1 MTPQETIQWAKD
13 QDATGKRDAMGHPFG
28 SWLIARY
35 NPDGTAMRDERG
47 DQVFE
52 THTDFESRHFH
63 IPDNPAVGHNLS
75 LF

>member
-1 MTPQETIQWAKD
+1 MTPQETIQLAKE
-13 QDATGKRDAMGHPFG
+13 QDATGKRDAMGAPFS

-52 THTDFESRHFH
+52 THADFEFRH
-63 IPDNPAVGHNLS
+63 IYRPDNATIGHNLS